1 MGQMKQYRQLL
12 NELPSK
18 TIVFAFG
25 RFNPPTTGHEL
36 LMKVVQRLAQQKRA
50 DHVVFASKSQ
60 DAKKNP
66 LSIEKKMRYLKM
78 MFPRVNFRAADNN
91 VRTFIEACVAL
102 HNMGYKNVIMVAGS
116 DRYQTFNTTLNK
128 YNGKKDRHGFYKFD
142 TIEVISSGQRDPDDD
157 TTPSGMSGTKMREH
171 AKKGDLKSFK
181 KGLPATMREIDAR
194 RLMNDVRMGMNMP
207 AIREEIVLEKDT
219 IREKY
224 FRGEIFNVG
233 DMVTEN
239 NKVYEVAKRGSNHLL
254 VRDIDGNLESKW
266 IQDVKEVPMN
276 EAKEK
281 GLTNKTVRKTDRI
294 KVARMIAMMLGVD
307 NPETGSPEALVNMG
321 LRKVRV
327 KALNPEAIR
336 LVAKILDLAKAYDI
350 KYDQNMV
357 PSKLKEEKL
366 PTVKKIDKKRKDN
379 ISTDILNPSDFRKLK
394 KMSEESPEGETESDM
409 DAQHDDSPAHT
420 EVGGLMN
427 PPYNTTDDN
436 LRRRKVMYMRN
447 EDTSAPQQAERSAK
461 KIAKAKQMA
470 DHEAERLSLA
480 KKHAREKAQLSK
492 ESALPKFSEYLEEN
506 KAVRKK
512 ANASGVSY
520 STLIKVYRRG
530 VAAWNSGHRPG
541 TTPEQWGLA
550 RVNSYIN
557 KGKGTYHGADKDLR
571 EEQIDEKMKRV
582 PKDKESG
589 EPKKYVAGLSKST
602 AKARAAHWDKMDKLD
617 DRDPKAYEP
626 APGDKTAKT
635 KPSKH
640 TIAYKKKFGEDY
652 LDELLG
658 FATKRP
664 KTTTIVK
671 KSKPAEPSLRDKVAA
686 KRKEYSKLREQETL
700 EQKHSRWLA
709 DLDELEND
717 VRDTD
722 PQMVDHIQK
731 RREEIMASMDEAI
744 VKPNSKVKHAL
755 EKPHDEKWEAH
766 KEEVEM
772 CPDACCG
779 KPVTECT
786 CGPDCEH
793 CDCYE
798 KNKMN
803 EGVRDYEKD
812 INITDFTDDEIE
824 EIVDDITDDEIFD
837 EILNDVDEDDLM
849 VVDDEGNEV
858 EDADVEIEGE
868 LDEETIAKLD
878 EVLTRAGRIKAK
890 INLRKTSAKRKRG
903 LKIALKRR
911 ATTKVANKRA
921 RRLATKALKKRF
933 LQGRSPSK
941 LSVSERERIE
951 RIVASKKKIIN
962 RIALKMV
969 PRVRKM
975 EQQRMGR
982 K

>member
-1 MGQMKQYRQLL
+1 MGQMKQYKQLL

-18 TIVFAFG
+18 SVVFAFG

-36 LMKVVQRLAQQKRA
+36 LMKVVQRLAMQKRSDHLVYASASQNA
-50 DHVVFASKSQ
+50 DK
-60 DAKKNP
+60 DP
-66 LSIEKKMRYLKM
+66 LPIQKKMKYLKM
-78 MFPRVNFRAADNN
+78 MFPRVNFVPTTTGMNALS
-91 VRTFIEACVAL
+91 VAVDL
-102 HNMGYKNVIMVAGS
+102 YNKGYKNIVMVAGS
-116 DRYQTFNTTLNK
+116 DRIAEFKTALPK
-128 YNGKKDRHGFYKFD
+128 YNGKKGLRHGYYKFD
-142 TIEVISSGQRDPDDD
+142 TIEIISSGQRDPDGKDAA
-157 TTPSGMSGTKMREH
+157 GMSGTKMREH

-181 KGLPATMREIDAR
+181 KGMPTSMREIDIR
-194 RLMNDVRMGMNMP
+194 RLMNDVRMGMNMQ
-207 AIREEIVLEKDT
+207 AVREEINLVNDT
-219 IREKY
+219 LRDKY

-254 VRDIDGNLESKW
+254 VRDIDGNLQSKW

-281 GLTNKTVRKTDRI
+281 GLTSKTVRKTDRI
-294 KVARMIAMMLGVD
+294 KVARMIAMMMGVD

-327 KALNPEAIR
+327 KALNPEALR

-366 PTVKKIDKKRKDN
+366 PSVKKIDTKRKDN
-379 ISTDILNPSDFRKLK
+379 ISNDILSPSDFRKLK
-394 KMSEESPEGETESDM
+394 KMSEEKPEGETESDM
-409 DAQHDDSPAHT
+409 DAKHEQDPAHT

-427 PPYNTTDDN
+427 PPYSTADDN
-436 LRRRKVMYMRN
+436 LRRRKVMYQTN

-480 KKHAREKAQLSK
+480 KKHAREKSQLNK
-492 ESALPKFSEYLEEN
+492 ESELPKFSEYIEEN
-506 KAVRKK
+506 AAVKKK
-512 ANASGVSY
+512 ASKSGVSY
-520 STLIKVYRRG
+520 NTLMKVYRRG

-541 TTPEQWGLA
+541 TTPQQWGLA

-617 DRDPKAYEP
+617 DKDPKSYEP

-640 TIAYKKKFGEDY
+640 TIAYKKKFGEATETPAQKNLRHRKD
-652 LDELLG
+652 LDDLE
-658 FATKRP
+658 RS
-664 KTTTIVK
+664 IR
-671 KSKPAEPSLRDKVAA
+671 KSKQMDPHM
-686 KRKEYSKLREQETL
+686 
-700 EQKHSRWLA
+700 QKHIDDRRRQLMIKKE
-709 DLDELEND
+709 ELE
-717 VRDTD
+717 
-722 PQMVDHIQK
+722 
-731 RREEIMASMDEAI
+731 EAI

-766 KEEVEM
+766 KEAVEM

-803 EGVRDYEKD
+803 EGVRDYEKE
-812 INITDFTDDEIE
+812 INITDFTEKEID
-824 EIVDDITDDEIFD
+824 EIVDDISDDEIFD

-849 VVDDEGNEV
+849 VVDDEGEEV

-868 LDEETIAKLD
+868 LDEETISKLD
-878 EVLTRAGRIKAK
+878 EVLTRAGRIKAR
-890 INLRKTSAKRKRG
+890 INLRKTAAKRKRG

-911 ATTKVANKRA
+911 STTKVANKRA

-933 LQGRSPSK
+933 LQGRNPSK
-941 LSVSERERIE
+941 LSVSEKERIE
-951 RIVASKKKIIN
+951 RIVKSKKKIIN

>member
-12 NELPSK
+12 KELPSK

-36 LMKVVQRLAQQKRA
+36 LMKVVQRLAQTKRA

-66 LSIEKKMRYLKM
+66 LTVEKKIRYLKM
-78 MFPRVNFRAADNN
+78 MFPRVNFRAADNDI
-91 VRTFIEACVAL
+91 RTFLEACVAL
-102 HNMGYKNVIMVAGS
+102 HNMGYKNVVMVAGS
-116 DRYQTFNTTLNK
+116 DRYQNFNTTLNK
-128 YNGKKDRHGFYKFD
+128 YNGKKERHGFYKFD
-142 TIEVISSGQRDPDDD
+142 TIEVVSSGQRDPDDD

-181 KGLPATMREIDAR
+181 KGLPSTMREIDAR
-194 RLMNDVRMGMNMP
+194 RLMNDVRMGMNLP

-219 IREKY
+219 LREKY

-239 NKVYEVAKRGSNHLL
+239 NIVYEVAKRGSNHLL
-254 VRDIDGNLESKW
+254 VRDMDGNLQSKW

-281 GLTNKTVRKTDRI
+281 GLTDKTVRKTDRI
-294 KVARMIAMMLGVD
+294 KVARMIAMMMGVD
-307 NPETGSPEALVNMG
+307 NPESGSPENLVNMG

-327 KALNPEAIR
+327 KALNPEALR
-336 LVAKILDLAKAYDI
+336 LVSKILDLAKSYDI
-350 KYDQNMV
+350 KYDKQLV
-357 PSKLKEEKL
+357 PTKLKEEKL
-366 PTVKKIDKKRKDN
+366 PTVKKIDKSRKDN

-394 KMSEESPEGETESDM
+394 KMSNEGETPEGETESDM
-409 DAQHDDSPAHT
+409 DAQHDDAPAHT

-447 EDTSAPQQAERSAK
+447 EDTSAPQQADRSAK

-480 KKHAREKAQLSK
+480 KKHSREKEQLSK
-492 ESALPKFSEYLEEN
+492 ESVLPKFTEYLEEN

-571 EEQIDEKMKRV
+571 EESIDEMKRV

-617 DRDPKAYEP
+617 DKDPAAYEP

-640 TIAYKKKFGEDY
+640 TIAYKKKFGE
-652 LDELLG
+652 
-658 FATKRP
+658 
-664 KTTTIVK
+664 
-671 KSKPAEPSLRDKVAA
+671 
-686 KRKEYSKLREQETL
+686 ET
-700 EQKHSRWLA
+700 EAQKNARWLA
-709 DLDELEND
+709 DLNELEND

-722 PQMVDHIQK
+722 PHLTYHIQK
-731 RREEIMASMDEAI
+731 RREEIMASMNEAV

-766 KEEVEM
+766 KEEVE
-772 CPDACCG
+772 D
-779 KPVTECT
+779 
-786 CGPDCEH
+786 
-793 CDCYE
+793 
-798 KNKMN
+798 
-803 EGVRDYEKD
+803 VRDYEKN
-812 INITDFTDDEIE
+812 IKITDFTDKEID

-837 EILNDVDEDDLM
+837 EILNDVDEDDLI

-878 EVLTRAGRIKAK
+878 EVLTRAGRIKAR
-890 INLRKTSAKRKRG
+890 INLRKTGAKRKRG

-933 LQGRSPSK
+933 LQGRNPAK
-941 LSVSERERIE
+941 LSVSEKERIE
-951 RIVASKKKIIN
+951 RIVKTRKALIN
-962 RIALKMV
+962 RIALKLI

-975 EQQRMGR
+975 EQKRMGR
-982 K
+982 

>member
-1 MGQMKQYRQLL
+1 MGQMKQYKQLL

-18 TIVFAFG
+18 TAVFAFG

-36 LMKVVQRLAQQKRA
+36 LMKVVQRLAMQKRSDHIVYASASQNA
-50 DHVVFASKSQ
+50 DK
-60 DAKKNP
+60 DP
-66 LSIEKKMRYLKM
+66 LPIEKKMKYLKM
-78 MFPRVNFRAADNN
+78 MFPRVNFLPTTQGTNALG
-91 VRTFIEACVAL
+91 VAVDL
-102 HNMGYKNVIMVAGS
+102 YNKGYKNIIMIAGS
-116 DRYQTFNTTLNK
+116 DRVAEFKTALPK
-128 YNGKKDRHGFYKFD
+128 YNGKKGLRHGYYKFD
-142 TIEVISSGQRDPDDD
+142 TIEIVSSGQRDPDSKDA
-157 TTPSGMSGTKMREH
+157 TGMSGTKMREH
-171 AKKGDLKSFK
+171 AKKGNLKEFK
-181 KGLPATMREIDAR
+181 KGLPTTMREIDAR
-194 RLMNDVRMGMNMP
+194 RLMNDVRMGLNMP
-207 AIREEIVLEKDT
+207 AVREEIVLEKDT
-219 IREKY
+219 IREQY
-224 FRGEIFNVG
+224 FNGEIFNIG

-254 VRDIDGNLESKW
+254 VRDINGNLESKW
-266 IQDVKEVPMN
+266 IHDVKEVPMN
-276 EAKEK
+276 EAKSK
-281 GLTNKTVRKTDRI
+281 GLTDKTVRKTDRI
-294 KVARMIAMMLGVD
+294 KVARMIAMMMGVD
-307 NPETGSPEALVNMG
+307 NPETGSPENLVNMG

-350 KYDQNMV
+350 KYDKQLV
-357 PSKLKEEKL
+357 PTKLKEEKL
-366 PTVKKIDKKRKDN
+366 PTVKKIDTKRKDN
-379 ISTDILNPSDFRKLK
+379 LSHDILTPSDFRKLK

-409 DAQHDDSPAHT
+409 DAQHEKDPAHT

-447 EDTSAPQQAERSAK
+447 EDTSAPQQAERSQK

-470 DHEAERLSLA
+470 DHEADRLALA
-480 KKHAREKAQLSK
+480 KKHAREKEQLNK
-492 ESALPKFSEYLEEN
+492 ESTVPSFTEYLDEN
-506 KAVRKK
+506 AAVKKK
-512 ANASGVSY
+512 ASKSGVSY
-520 STLIKVYRRG
+520 STLMKVYRRG

-541 TTPEQWGLA
+541 TTPQQWGLA

-571 EEQIDEKMKRV
+571 EESLDEKMKSV

-617 DRDPKAYEP
+617 DKDPASYEP

-640 TIAYKKKFGEDY
+640 TIAYKKKFGE
-652 LDELLG
+652 
-658 FATKRP
+658 A
-664 KTTTIVK
+664 V
-671 KSKPAEPSLRDKVAA
+671 
-686 KRKEYSKLREQETL
+686 
-700 EQKHSRWLA
+700 
-709 DLDELEND
+709 
-717 VRDTD
+717 
-722 PQMVDHIQK
+722 
-731 RREEIMASMDEAI
+731 
-744 VKPNSKVKHAL
+744 NSKVHTAG
-755 EKPHDEKWEAH
+755 EKPHDEKWETH
-766 KEEVEM
+766 KEEIEM

-803 EGVRDYEKD
+803 EAIRDYEKN
-812 INITDFTDDEIE
+812 INITDFTEKEID
-824 EIVDDITDDEIFD
+824 EIVDDISDDEIFD
-837 EILNDVDEDDLM
+837 EILNDVDEDDLI

-858 EDADVEIEGE
+858 EDAEVEIEGE

-878 EVLTRAGRIKAK
+878 EVLSRAGRIKAR
-890 INLRKTSAKRKRG
+890 INLRKTGAKRKRG
-903 LKIALKRR
+903 LKIGLKRR

-933 LQGRSPSK
+933 LQGRNPSK

-951 RIVASKKKIIN
+951 RIVAKKKSIIN

-975 EQQRMGR
+975 EQKRMGR

>member
-1 MGQMKQYRQLL
+1 MGQMKQYKQLL

-18 TIVFAFG
+18 TVVFAFG
-25 RFNPPTTGHEL
+25 RFNPPTNGHEL
-36 LMKVVQRLAQQKRA
+36 VMKVVQRLAQQKRA
-50 DHVVFASKSQ
+50 DHIVFASRSQ

-66 LSIEKKMRYLKM
+66 LPVDKKIKYLKM
-78 MFPRVNFRAADNN
+78 MFPRTNFVAATDQM
-91 VRTFIEACVAL
+91 RTFLEACSKL
-102 HNMGYKNVIMVAGS
+102 HSMKYKNVIMVAGS
-116 DRYQTFNTTLNK
+116 DRYQTFSGTLNK
-128 YNGKKDRHGFYKFD
+128 YNGVKGTHGYYKFD
-142 TIEVISSGQRDPDDD
+142 TIEVISSGQRDADSD
-157 TTPSGMSGTKMREH
+157 TASGMSGTKMRGH
-171 AKKGDLKSFK
+171 ASKGDFKSFK
-181 KGLPATMREIDAR
+181 KGLPTTMREIDAR
-194 RLMNDVRMGMNMP
+194 RLMNDIRMGMNMP
-207 AIREEIVLEKDT
+207 AIREEINLVKDT
-219 IREKY
+219 LRERY
-224 FRGEIFNVG
+224 FRGEVFNVG
-233 DMVTEN
+233 DLVVEN
-239 NKVYEVAKRGSNHLL
+239 ETVYEVAKRGSNHLL
-254 VRDIDGNLESKW
+254 VRDMEGNLQSKW
-266 IQDVKEVPMN
+266 IQDVKEFSMN

-281 GLTNKTVRKTDRI
+281 GLTSKTVRKTDRI
-294 KVARMIAMMLGVD
+294 KVARMIAMMMGVD

-327 KALNPEAIR
+327 KALNPEALR
-336 LVAKILDLAKAYDI
+336 LVAKILDLAKAYEI

-366 PTVKKIDKKRKDN
+366 PTVKKIDKSRKDN
-379 ISTDILNPSDFRKLK
+379 ISNDILTPSDFRKLK
-394 KMSEESPEGETESDM
+394 KMSEEKPEGETESDM
-409 DAQHDDSPAHT
+409 DAKHEKDPVHT

-427 PPYNTTDDN
+427 PPYATTDDN
-436 LRRRKVMYMRN
+436 LRRRKVMYQTN
-447 EDTSAPQQAERSAK
+447 EDKTEATKDRIKKAQQITK
-461 KIAKAKQMA
+461 
-470 DHEAERLSLA
+470 HEQERLALQ
-480 KKHAREKAQLSK
+480 KKHKREKEALK
-492 ESALPKFSEYLEEN
+492 GESTVPTFSEYLEEN
-506 KAVRKK
+506 AAVRKK

-541 TTPEQWGLA
+541 TTPQQWGLA

-571 EEQIDEKMKRV
+571 EESIDEMKRV
-582 PKDKESG
+582 PKDKDSG

-617 DRDPKAYEP
+617 DKDPAAYEP
-626 APGDKTAKT
+626 APGDATAKT

-640 TIAYKKKFGEDY
+640 TIAYKKKFGEENI
-652 LDELLG
+652 DELLG

-671 KSKPAEPSLRDKVAA
+671 KRKPEEPSIQDKIAA
-686 KRKEYSKLREQETL
+686 RRKTGNFKNSTMSEELTHEQ
-700 EQKHSRWLA
+700 
-709 DLDELEND
+709 
-717 VRDTD
+717 
-722 PQMVDHIQK
+722 
-731 RREEIMASMDEAI
+731 AI

-772 CPDACCG
+772 CSDKCCG
-779 KPVTECT
+779 QPVTECT
-786 CGPDCEH
+786 CGPECPH

-798 KNKMN
+798 KNKAMN
-803 EGVRDYEKD
+803 EGVRDYEKE
-812 INITDFTDDEIE
+812 INITDFSEEELDEI
-824 EIVDDITDDEIFD
+824 VNDISDDEIFD
-837 EILNDVDEDDLM
+837 EILNDVEEDDLM

-858 EDADVEIEGE
+858 EDAEVELDGE

-890 INLRKTSAKRKRG
+890 INLRKTTAKRKRSM
-903 LKIALKRR
+903 KIALKRR
-911 ATTKVANKRA
+911 STTKVANKRA
-921 RRLATKALKKRF
+921 RRLAVKALKKRF
-933 LQGRSPSK
+933 LQGRNPSK

-951 RIVASKKKIIN
+951 RIVTKKKAIIN

>member
-1 MGQMKQYRQLL
+1 MGQMKQYKQLL

-18 TIVFAFG
+18 TVVFAFG
-25 RFNPPTTGHEL
+25 RFNPPTNGHEL

-50 DHVVFASKSQ
+50 DHIVFASRSQ

-66 LSIEKKMRYLKM
+66 LPIDKKIKYLKM
-78 MFPRVNFRAADNN
+78 MFPRTNFVAATDQM
-91 VRTFIEACVAL
+91 RTFLEACSKL
-102 HNMGYKNVIMVAGS
+102 HSMKYKNVIMVAGS
-116 DRYQTFNTTLNK
+116 DRYQTFNGTLNK
-128 YNGKKDRHGFYKFD
+128 YNGVKGTHGYYKFD
-142 TIEVISSGQRDPDDD
+142 TIEVISSGQRDADSD
-157 TTPSGMSGTKMREH
+157 TASGMSGTKMRGH
-171 AKKGDLKSFK
+171 ASKGDFNSFK
-181 KGLPATMREIDAR
+181 KGLPTTMREIDAR
-194 RLMNDVRMGMNMP
+194 RLMNDIRMGMNMP
-207 AIREEIVLEKDT
+207 AIREEINLVKDT
-219 IREKY
+219 LRERY
-224 FRGEIFNVG
+224 FRGEVFNVG
-233 DMVTEN
+233 DMVVEN
-239 NKVYEVAKRGSNHLL
+239 ETVYEVAKRGSNHLL
-254 VRDIDGNLESKW
+254 VRDMEGNLQSKW
-266 IQDVKEVPMN
+266 IQDVKEFSMN

-281 GLTNKTVRKTDRI
+281 GLTSKTVRKTDRI
-294 KVARMIAMMLGVD
+294 KVARMIAMMMGVD

-327 KALNPEAIR
+327 KALNPEALR
-336 LVAKILDLAKAYDI
+336 LVAKILDLAKAYEI

-366 PTVKKIDKKRKDN
+366 PTVKKIDKSRKDN
-379 ISTDILNPSDFRKLK
+379 ISNDILTPSDFRKLK
-394 KMSEESPEGETESDM
+394 KMSEEKPEGETESDM
-409 DAQHDDSPAHT
+409 DAKHEKDPVHT

-427 PPYNTTDDN
+427 PPYATTDDN
-436 LRRRKVMYMRN
+436 LRRRKVMYQTN
-447 EDTSAPQQAERSAK
+447 EDKTEATKDRIKKAQQITK
-461 KIAKAKQMA
+461 
-470 DHEAERLSLA
+470 HEQERLALQ
-480 KKHAREKAQLSK
+480 KKHKREKETLK
-492 ESALPKFSEYLEEN
+492 GESTVPTFSEYLEEN
-506 KAVRKK
+506 AAVRKK

-520 STLIKVYRRG
+520 GTLIKVYRRG

-541 TTPEQWGLA
+541 TTPQQWGLA

-571 EEQIDEKMKRV
+571 EETDAVKSLESSLRKPSSYDAIDQMMQTIAKEAGITPKELHNDFVKKHGKTPDDFAKNISEAKV

-602 AKARAAHWDKMDKLD
+602 AKARAAHWRKMDKLD
-617 DRDPKAYEP
+617 DKDPAAYEP
-626 APGDKTAKT
+626 APGDATAKT

-640 TIAYKKKFGEDY
+640 TIAYKKKFGEQ
-652 LDELLG
+652 
-658 FATKRP
+658 T
-664 KTTTIVK
+664 
-671 KSKPAEPSLRDKVAA
+671 
-686 KRKEYSKLREQETL
+686 
-700 EQKHSRWLA
+700 
-709 DLDELEND
+709 
-717 VRDTD
+717 
-722 PQMVDHIQK
+722 
-731 RREEIMASMDEAI
+731 I
-744 VKPNSKVKHAL
+744 VKPNSKVNHAL

-772 CPDACCG
+772 CSDKCCG
-779 KPVTECT
+779 QPVTECT
-786 CGPDCEH
+786 CGPECPH

-798 KNKMN
+798 KNKAMN
-803 EGVRDYEKD
+803 EGVRDYEKE
-812 INITDFTDDEIE
+812 INITDFSEEELD
-824 EIVDDITDDEIFD
+824 EIVDDISDDEIFD

-858 EDADVEIEGE
+858 EDAEVELDGE

-890 INLRKTSAKRKRG
+890 INLRKTGAKRKRG

-933 LQGRSPSK
+933 LQGRNPSK

-951 RIVASKKKIIN
+951 RIVAKKKSIIN